1 MITKVVK
8 GDLIHLAKQ
17 GRFDA
22 IVHGCNCQGVM
33 GAGIAPQIAK
43 AFVGVREADNDFEIP
58 LRDVR
63 RLGKY
68 SKTYQEEID
77 TWVINAYTQFDIRG
91 RSVGK
96 PDVNYR
102 AITRVFT
109 SLNGE
114 FRGKTLGIPRIGA
127 GLACGHWEA
136 ISEIINLTTPDV
148 KIILVEYQP

>member
-1 MITKVVK
+1 MITKTIK
-8 GDLIHLAKQ
+8 GDLITFAKL
-17 GRFDA
+17 GKFDA
-22 IVHGCNCQGVM
+22 IVHGCNCLGVM

-43 AFVGVREADNDFEIP
+43 AFVGVREADHSFEVPI
-58 LRDVR
+58 RDER

-68 SKTYQEEID
+68 SKAYQEEID

-91 RSVGK
+91 RGVGQ

-109 SLNGE
+109 SLNEE
-114 FRGKTLGIPRIGA
+114 FRGKILGIPRIGA
-127 GLACGHWEA
+127 GLAGGHWEA
-136 ISEIINLTTPDV
+136 INEIINLTTPDI